1 MSKRIGLCLLLAIMG
16 LGSQT
21 AKAQGVISGDL
32 ELFQNFFFLDSA
44 ILSNPIPP
52 QYYQQLSST
61 DAWLNLNYRKDDLT
75 IGVRFDLFLNSGLR
89 NPYIVQ
95 NNQGIG
101 FWFARKKLDKLE
113 LTVGNFYDQFGNG
126 ITFRAYEGRGQNL
139 DYAMFG
145 MHARY
150 QLSENWMV
158 KGFVGRQKILFETYR
173 PVIKGLNLEGNIHLG
188 KGIYTRPGAS
198 VVNRTLDNN
207 TMQLVVS
214 DIENLPVA
222 DRFIPKYNAFAYSA
236 YNTVDFGKFSWNF
249 ELAGKTSE
257 AVLNREGTMVNEPG
271 SVVLTGLGYAIP
283 GFGLNVMY
291 KRTSFYEF
299 RVSPLEILNDGLVN
313 FIPPTARMNVYR
325 LTSRYAPATQLI
337 GEQGFQGD
345 AVISLG
351 EHGNLMLNASD
362 VRDLEGNRLYRE
374 LYVEAKYKFSKKFIM
389 TGGLQR
395 LTYNQEVYEFK
406 PNAPLVQ
413 TVTPFA
419 ELTYKISRKK
429 SIRTEISHMQTE
441 QDLGSW
447 WWGLIEYNVAPRY
460 SLSIMDMWNYG
471 NKDASKRIH
480 YYTIFGSMNLTKM
493 RLTGG
498 YVRQVEGVICTG
510 GVCRVEPAFNGM
522 RFTMTSTF

>member
-1 MSKRIGLCLLLAIMG
+1 MFKRLA
-16 LGSQT
+16 LFAALFT
-21 AKAQGVISGDL
+21 AVQPVFAQSQGVVTGDL

-44 ILSNPIPP
+44 ILSDPIPP

-89 NPYIVQ
+89 NPFIVQ

-126 ITFRAYEGRGQNL
+126 ITFRAYEARGQNL

-150 QLSENWMV
+150 QLSKDWMI
-158 KGFVGRQKILFETYR
+158 KGFVGRQKFLFETYR

-188 KGIYTRPGAS
+188 NGIYTRPGAS
-198 VVNRTLDNN
+198 IVNRTLDNN
-207 TMQLVVS
+207 TMQLVVGS
-214 DIENLPVA
+214 IENLPVGN
-222 DRFIPKYNAFAYSA
+222 RFIPKYNAYAYSA
-236 YNTVDFGKFSWNF
+236 YNTIDFGKLSWNF
-249 ELAGKTSE
+249 EVAGKSRE
-257 AVLNREGTMVNEPG
+257 AVLNRLGDMENRQG
-271 SVVLTGLGYAIP
+271 SVVLTGLGYATS
-283 GFGLNVMY
+283 GFGANIMY
-291 KRTSFYEF
+291 KRTDQYEF
-299 RVSPLEILNDGLVN
+299 RVSPLEILNDGLIN
-313 FIPPTARMNVYR
+313 FIPPTARMNTYR
-325 LTSRYAPATQLI
+325 LTARYAPATQLI

-351 EHGNLMLNASD
+351 EKGNLMLNASD
-362 VRDLEGNRLYRE
+362 VRDLEGNQLYRE
-374 LYVEAKYKFSKKFIM
+374 FYAEAKYKLSKKWILM
-389 TGGLQR
+389 GGIQR
-395 LTYNQEVYEFK
+395 LTYNQEIYEFK
-406 PNAPLVQ
+406 PGAPLVQ
-413 TVTPFA
+413 TLTPFA
-419 ELTYKISRKK
+419 EVTYKINRKK
-429 SIRTEISHMQTE
+429 SLRMEVSHMETQ

-447 WWGLIEYNVAPRY
+447 WWGLIEYNVAPKY
-460 SLSIMDMWNYG
+460 SISIMDMWNYG
-471 NKDASKRIH
+471 NKDPAKRIH
-480 YYTIFGSMNLTKM
+480 YYTIFGAMNLTKL

>member
-1 MSKRIGLCLLLAIMG
+1 MFKQLVLLTGLFVTC
-16 LGSQT
+16 ST
-21 AKAQGVISGDL
+21 AFVKAQGVITGDL
-32 ELFQNFFFLDSA
+32 EVFQNFFFLDSA
-44 ILSNPIPP
+44 ILSDPIPP

-126 ITFRAYEGRGQNL
+126 ITFRAYEARGQNL

-150 QLSENWMV
+150 ELSKNWML
-158 KGFVGRQKILFETYR
+158 KGFVGRQKFLFETYR
-173 PVIKGLNLEGNIHLG
+173 PVIKGLNLEGGFDLAP
-188 KGIYTRPGAS
+188 GITLRPGAS
-198 VVNRTLDNN
+198 IVNRTLDNS
-207 TMQLVVS
+207 TMQLIVS

-222 DRFIPKYNAFAYSA
+222 GRFVPKYNAYAYSA
-236 YNTVDFGKFSWNF
+236 YTTLDMGPLSWNI
-249 ELAGKTSE
+249 EMAGKSRE
-257 AVLNREGTMVNEPG
+257 AVLNREGGLENRAG
-271 SVVLTGLGYAIP
+271 SVVLTGLGYAVS
-283 GFGLNVMY
+283 GFGANIMY
-291 KRTSFYEF
+291 KRTENYEF
-299 RVSPLEILNDGLVN
+299 RVSPLEILNDGLIN
-313 FIPPTARMNVYR
+313 FIPPTARMNTYR

-337 GEQGFQGD
+337 GEQGIQAD
-345 AVISLG
+345 VVMSLG
-351 EHGNLMLNASD
+351 KKGNLMVNASD
-362 VRDLEGNRLYRE
+362 VKDLEGNQLYRE
-374 LYVEAKYKFSKKFIM
+374 FYAEAKYKLNKQWILM
-389 TGGLQR
+389 AGIQR
-395 LTYNQEVYEFK
+395 LTYNQDVYEFK
-406 PNAPLVQ
+406 PGAPLVQ
-413 TVTPFA
+413 TLTPFA

-429 SIRTEISHMQTE
+429 SLRAEVSHMETQ

-447 WWGLIEYNVAPRY
+447 WWGLIEYNIAPKY
-460 SLSIMDMWNYG
+460 SISIMDMWNYG
-471 NKDASKRIH
+471 NKEADKRIH
-480 YYTIFGSMNLTKM
+480 YYTIFGAMNLSKL

-522 RFTMTSTF
+522 RFTMASTF